1 MTCELSHHTTEFA
14 GRLRRATV
22 TLQRFRLPE
31 AYLQYTNTREL
42 SFFCPNSFAYV
53 TLQYSSISVF
63 RRFQSHFLVIL
74 STTKLSQGLGKAG
87 SGRGWGSADSL
98 KFGAEV
104 KYCIW
109 RLFQ

>member
-31 AYLQYTNTREL
+31 AFRRRR
-42 SFFCPNSFAYV
+42 NSGMHGCEKGV
-53 TLQYSSISVF
+53 MLH